1 MLLTNMPTIRVTDE
15 TYKLVERYAK
25 KEGTTL
31 QDAALILIV
40 RGFGCATILEEI
52 KQEIHK
58 LVECK
63 VQCKVIE
70 GLHKLIAEISSLHD
84 KSIPPDRSNVKAT
97 GNKEQTTKKTGLAR
111 WSG

>member
-1 MLLTNMPTIRVTDE
+1 MLPTNMPTIRVTDE

-40 RGFGCATILEEI
+40 RGFECTTMLEEI

-58 LVECK
+58 LVVGK
-63 VQCKVIE
+63 VQCEIIE
-70 GLHKLIAEISSLHD
+70 GLRKLIAEVSSLQGSTPQPR
-84 KSIPPDRSNVKAT
+84 KWK
-97 GNKEQTTKKTGLAR
+97 L
-111 WSG
+111 